1 MIDMNAT
8 QTAPAME
15 KTVADFKAK
24 LRRMDAYN
32 HALGVMHYDSKTA
45 MPRGG
50 AQDLGRA
57 LEVLS
62 EESWSAWTSSAWR
75 SM

>member
-32 HALGVMHYDSKTA
+32 HALGVMHYDS
-45 MPRGG
+45 
-50 AQDLGRA
+50 
-57 LEVLS
+57 
-62 EESWSAWTSSAWR
+62 
-75 SM
+75 